1 MAYRERDRVAAIAL
15 ALELLATGRVCGVQP
30 EHDPAE
36 LDAIVGP
43 PIAEWAPP
51 DTDRLLIR
59 HFGLLEVHCSRPSR
73 QAPWRAD
80 FFAAQLWRMRKPVKW
95 KVLGPELRRR
105 GYEVIRR
112 EEPKLRADYYRVAES
127 GSTAVVFRDRDLPRR
142 WGHIAKI
149 SAVNTAPIPTGT
161 PDFNAV
167 HRAVYAAIGEPRS
180 AWPDWLTGQG
190 GPNPDWLRT
199 AERAVYVVLREHPSR
214 AAEGVAFHAW
224 LLDLAV
230 AGRSW
235 PADELAY
242 RRAQFAADHR
252 DLPGVPEPE
261 TVAEQC
267 LGALPMDREAAARL
281 PSDWRKIAPADV
293 RASKMT
299 RALLRCARAAAPRS
313 GATLAELTRWQPL
326 LPHLC

>member
-1 MAYRERDRVAAIAL
+1 MAYRERDRAAAIAL
-15 ALELLATGRVCGVQP
+15 ALELMATGRVRGVQP
-30 EHDPAE
+30 DHDPAE
-36 LDAIVGP
+36 LDAILGP
-43 PIAEWAPP
+43 PTGQWAPP
-51 DTDRLLIR
+51 DTDLALIR
-59 HFGLLEVHCSRPSR
+59 YFGLLEVHCSRPSR

-80 FFAAQLWRMRKPVKW
+80 FFSAQLWRMNKPLKW
-95 KVLGPELRRR
+95 TVPGPELRRH

-112 EEPKLRADYYRVAES
+112 EEPKLRADYYEVAES
-127 GSTAVVFRDRDLPRR
+127 GSSAVVFRDRDLPRR

-149 SAVNTAPIPTGT
+149 SATNAAPVPTGT

-167 HRAVYAAIGEPRS
+167 HRAVYAAIGRPRS
-180 AWPDWLTGQG
+180 TWADWLTDQG
-190 GPNPDWLRT
+190 GPNPGWLRT
-199 AERAVYVVLREHPSR
+199 AERTVYVVLRENASR

-224 LLDLAV
+224 LLDQAA
-230 AGRSW
+230 AGRAW

-242 RRAQFAADHR
+242 RRAEFAAGHR

-267 LGALPMDREAAARL
+267 LAALPMDRDAAARL

-299 RALLRCARAAAPRS
+299 RALLRCARAAEPRS
-313 GATLAELTRWQPL
+313 PATLAELTRWQPL

>member
-1 MAYRERDRVAAIAL
+1 MAYRERDRAAAIGL
-15 ALELLATGRVCGVQP
+15 ALELLATGRVRGVQP

-36 LDAIVGP
+36 LDAIIGP
-43 PIAEWAPP
+43 PNAEWDPP

-59 HFGLLEVHCSRPSR
+59 NFGLLEVHCSRPSR

-80 FFAAQLWRMRKPVKW
+80 FFTAQLWRMKKPVKW
-95 KVLGPELRRR
+95 NVLGPELRRH

-112 EEPKLRADYYRVAES
+112 EPKLRADYYQVAES
-127 GSTAVVFRDRDLPRR
+127 GSTAVVFRDRDLPHRR
-142 WGHIAKI
+142 AHIAKI
-149 SAVNTAPIPTGT
+149 SAVNGAPIPTGT
-161 PDFNAV
+161 RDFNAV
-167 HRAVYAAIGEPRS
+167 HRAVYAAVGEPRS
-180 AWPDWLTGQG
+180 AWPDWLTRQG
-190 GPNPDWLRT
+190 DPGPDWLRT
-199 AERAVYVVLREHPSR
+199 AERAVYEVLREHPSR
-214 AAEGVAFHAW
+214 AAPGAAFHAW

-230 AGRSW
+230 AGKSW

-252 DLPGVPEPE
+252 DLPGVPGPE

-267 LGALPMDREAAARL
+267 LGALPMNREAAARL

-299 RALLRCARAAAPRS
+299 RALLRCARAAAPQPE
-313 GATLAELTRWQPL
+313 ATLAELTRWQPL
-326 LPHLC
+326 LPRLC

>member
-1 MAYRERDRVAAIAL
+1 MAYRERDRAAAIAL
-15 ALELLATGRVCGVQP
+15 ARELLATGRVCGVQP

-36 LDAIVGP
+36 LDAKIGP

-59 HFGLLEVHCSRPSR
+59 HFGLLEVHCSRASR

-80 FFAAQLWRMRKPVKW
+80 FFVAQLWRMRKPVKW
-95 KVLGPELRRR
+95 KVLGPELRRQ
-105 GYEVIRR
+105 GYEVIPR
-112 EEPKLRADYYRVAES
+112 EEPKLRADHYRVAES
-127 GSTAVVFRDRDLPRR
+127 GSTAAVFRDRDLPRR

-149 SAVNTAPIPTGT
+149 SARNAAPIPTGT

-167 HRAVYAAIGEPRS
+167 HRAVSAAVGEPRS
-180 AWPDWLTGQG
+180 AWPGRLTGQG
-190 GPNPDWLRT
+190 GPDPDWLRT
-199 AERAVYVVLREHPSR
+199 AERAVYEVLREHPSR
-214 AAEGVAFHAW
+214 AADGVAFHAW

-230 AGRSW
+230 AETSW
-235 PADELAY
+235 PADEWAY
-242 RRAQFAADHR
+242 RRARFALDHR
-252 DLPGVPEPE
+252 DLPGVPQPE

-267 LGALPMDREAAARL
+267 LGALPMDRDAAARL

-313 GATLAELTRWQPL
+313 GATLAELARWQPL
-326 LPHLC
+326 LPRLC